1 MKVLILSCNTG
12 QGHNTAGKAILETF
26 TARGVDCTMMDT
38 LRLAGEDVSRKVS
51 GAYCGLTTHF
61 PRGFGWLYKA
71 GSAIS
76 NDRVKSPVYYANTTY
91 ARYLL
96 EVIHEGGYDRVVM
109 PHLFPAEALTWLRRR
124 GDLDVPTY
132 VVGTDYTC
140 IPFWEETEMDHYLI
154 PHKDLMAE
162 FVKKG
167 VPEEK
172 LVPTGIPVS
181 ARFRTHASKEEAR
194 EQLGLPQG
202 ETIYL
207 VMTGSMGFGNAA
219 DIGKALLQRSGAV
232 CLLGGNN
239 RKMKDGLRKQFGE
252 NPRMMVLDFTDQVS
266 LYMDACDVVL
276 TKPGGLTSTEAA
288 VKNVPLVHTAPIPGC
303 ETINAK
309 FFLKRGMSLCGM
321 DPGRAAA
328 AAFRL
333 AQDKELQERMK
344 EAQRREVNP
353 FAADEICDR
362 VTAGI

>member
-1 MKVLILSCNTG
+1 
-12 QGHNTAGKAILETF
+12 
-26 TARGVDCTMMDT
+26 
-38 LRLAGEDVSRKVS
+38 
-51 GAYCGLTTHF
+51 
-61 PRGFGWLYKA
+61 
-71 GSAIS
+71 
-76 NDRVKSPVYYANTTY
+76 
-91 ARYLL
+91 
-96 EVIHEGGYDRVVM
+96 
-109 PHLFPAEALTWLRRR
+109 
-124 GDLDVPTY
+124 
-132 VVGTDYTC
+132 
-140 IPFWEETEMDHYLI
+140 MDHYLI
-154 PHKDLMAE
+154 PHKDLVAE

-202 ETIYL
+202 KTIYL

-219 DIGKALLQRSGAV
+219 DIGKALLQRGGAV

>member
-1 MKVLILSCNTG
+1 M
-12 QGHNTAGKAILETF
+12 
-26 TARGVDCTMMDT
+26 
-38 LRLAGEDVSRKVS
+38 
-51 GAYCGLTTHF
+51 
-61 PRGFGWLYKA
+61 
-71 GSAIS
+71 
-76 NDRVKSPVYYANTTY
+76 
-91 ARYLL
+91 
-96 EVIHEGGYDRVVM
+96 VM

-202 ETIYL
+202 KTIYL

-219 DIGKALLQRSGAV
+219 DIGKALLQRGGAV